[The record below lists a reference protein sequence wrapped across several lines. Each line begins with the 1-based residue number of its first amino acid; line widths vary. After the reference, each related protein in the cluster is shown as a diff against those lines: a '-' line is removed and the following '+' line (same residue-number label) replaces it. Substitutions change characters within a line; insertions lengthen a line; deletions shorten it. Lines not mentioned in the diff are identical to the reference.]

1 MTYISTQ
8 HIIFYQLM
16 NNDSIELAHQ
26 DLLNTIFRVA
36 VEETEQASNDMVLRN
51 DVVQRFVQGI
61 QPVTNKTRVSVESI
75 PRLAA
80 AQEFPTPV
88 LRFVLVVASDT
99 SKDTIHWTRVAYR
112 LLERNDVIGCQLT
125 VSNWYTLI
133 RVTAGELPDP
143 FLVVVSMNGIDRL
156 YFLAA
161 WAQKVE

>member
-1 MTYISTQ
+1 M
-8 HIIFYQLM
+8 
-16 NNDSIELAHQ
+16 
-26 DLLNTIFRVA
+26 NTIFRVA
-36 VEETEQASNDMVLRN
+36 VKETDPASDDIILKN

-61 QPVTNKTRVSVESI
+61 QPVTNKTRVCVESI

-99 SKDTIHWTRVAYR
+99 SKDTIHRTRVAYR

-143 FLVVVSMNGIDRL
+143 FLVVVSMNAIHKL
-156 YFLAA
+156 YFLAV

>member
-1 MTYISTQ
+1 
-8 HIIFYQLM
+8 M
-16 NNDSIELAHQ
+16 NNNSIELAHQ

-99 SKDTIHWTRVAYR
+99 SKDTIHRTRVACR

-125 VSNWYTLI
+125 T
-133 RVTAGELPDP
+133 G
-143 FLVVVSMNGIDRL
+143 
-156 YFLAA
+156 
-161 WAQKVE
+161 